1 MAEVDALDRDAV
13 EAHAAAVANAGG
25 IDVSFNA
32 IWIRGDLQGKPLLEM
47 SVDDFTTPVTV
58 AATTHFLTGVA
69 AARHMVEQ
77 GSGVILTLSTSAAR
91 LPARDQRFHA
101 TGGFGVACGAI
112 ETFTRVLAAEVGARG
127 VRVVC
132 LRSEAL
138 PETWGLTGPVEDTP
152 HGKFMTDG
160 TALGRMPLLSEIGE
174 TAAFLASD
182 RASAITRTVVNVSC
196 GSVLD

>member
-1 MAEVDALDRDAV
+1 V
-13 EAHAAAVANAGG
+13 
-25 IDVSFNA
+25 
-32 IWIRGDLQGKPLLEM
+32 
-47 SVDDFTTPVTV
+47 
-58 AATTHFLTGVA
+58 
-69 AARHMVEQ
+69 
-77 GSGVILTLSTSAAR
+77 
-91 LPARDQRFHA
+91 RF
-101 TGGFGVACGAI
+101 
-112 ETFTRVLAAEVGARG
+112 ETFTRVLAAEVGTRG
-127 VRVVC
+127 VRVLC

-152 HGKFMTDG
+152 HGRFMTNG